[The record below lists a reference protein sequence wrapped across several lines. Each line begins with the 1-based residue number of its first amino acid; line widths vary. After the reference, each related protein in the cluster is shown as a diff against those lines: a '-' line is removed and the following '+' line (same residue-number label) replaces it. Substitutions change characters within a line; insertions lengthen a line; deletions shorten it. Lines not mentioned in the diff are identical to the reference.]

1 MKPRDL
7 TPAESDAYDE
17 RLAHCMIDGGISE
30 QRAHA
35 IALEQVR
42 PAKQRPLLGFERV
55 TMEDVKRVLK

>member
-7 TPAESDAYDE
+7 TLAESDAYDE
-17 RLAHCMIDGGISE
+17 RLAICTVEGISE

-55 TMEDVKRVLK
+55 TMEDVRKVLK

>member
-1 MKPRDL
+1 MKPHNL

-17 RLAHCMIDGGISE
+17 RVAHCMIDGGVTE

-42 PAKQRPLLGFERV
+42 PSKQRPLLGFERV
-55 TMEDVKRVLK
+55 TMEDVRKVLK